1 MQSTQRNHKLPLC
14 GLGSPSQ
21 LCVEKCQPSL
31 LSRACRFE
39 TRPISRLLLFL
50 PSAFLCLLFA
60 SCGSNLPQTIR
71 VSGQVTFD
79 GQPPPAAG
87 SVLFLPIE
95 SAAGFPSRPA
105 SGAFGTDGQFQAQT
119 FEPGD
124 GLMPGKY
131 LISVECWDMPPSM
144 QGNPG
149 KSHVPKKYQSPQNS
163 GFKLDITRE
172 TKPQEIKLEVVTK

>member
-1 MQSTQRNHKLPLC
+1 MY
-14 GLGSPSQ
+14 
-21 LCVEKCQPSL
+21 
-31 LSRACRFE
+31 RFAF
-39 TRPISRLLLFL
+39 IVSAVLLL
-50 PSAFLCLLFA
+50 A
-60 SCGSNLPQTIR
+60 SCGSNLPKTIR

-95 SAAGFPSRPA
+95 AAEGFPSRPA
-105 SGAFGTDGQFQAQT
+105 SGAFGTDGSFKAKT

-131 LISVECWDMPPSM
+131 LLAIECWDTPPSM

-149 KSHVPKKYQSPQNS
+149 KSHVPKKYQSPQTS
-163 GFKLDITRE
+163 EFKLDITRDMG
-172 TKPQEIKLEVVTK
+172 PQEIKLDVVTK